1 VPTGTP
7 RLDWP
12 AIVQESARIVNSY
25 STGVTLRQLFYRLV
39 SAHILPNSQ
48 NAYKGLSR
56 YTARARREGWFPD
69 FIDRNRSIHRYRTFD
84 SPNDAANWLKA
95 IYRRPRDEGQEWSI
109 YLGVEKSGIVEQLTA
124 WFADYGIGIVALGGY
139 ASQSY
144 VDQIAR
150 EVDSQG
156 RPAVFIYAGDFDPS
170 GEDIE
175 RDFLERSG
183 CWTEQHRI
191 ALTPAQIQQY
201 NLPPLP
207 GKSWDSRAAG
217 FIERHGQ
224 LMQVELDALDPNDL
238 HNLYTQAFETYWD
251 DDVYQQSI
259 AREER
264 EEAQLK
270 TGDIVLSIAQAEH
283 IHTLA
288 KQVDQ
293 DSRTPS
299 EYGALLAL
307 SKYISDF
314 EDSQADA
321 GEDYP
326 EDDDA

>member
-1 VPTGTP
+1 MPSP
-7 RLDWP
+7 RLDWD
-12 AIVQESARIVNSY
+12 AIVAESARIVQSY

-39 SAHILPNSQ
+39 SAHILPNTQ

-69 FIDRNRSIHRYRTFD
+69 FIDRNRSIHRYRTFN
-84 SPNDAANWLKA
+84 SPDEALRWLKQ

-109 YLGVEKSGIVEQLTA
+109 YLGVEKSGIVEQLSS
-124 WFADYGIGIVALGGY
+124 WFGDYGIGIVALGGY

-144 VDQIAR
+144 VDQISR
-150 EVDSQG
+150 EVESQG

-183 CWTEQHRI
+183 CWDEQHRI

-207 GKSWDSRAAG
+207 GKEWDSRAAG
-217 FIERHGQ
+217 FIAKHGQ

-238 HNLYTQAFETYWD
+238 RRLYEEEFFAYWD
-251 DDVYQQSI
+251 PDLYEASLKREG
-259 AREER
+259 REET
-264 EEAQLK
+264 QLK
-270 TGDIVLSIAQAEH
+270 AGDVVLSEG
-283 IHTLA
+283 LA
-288 KQVDQ
+288 RSLVKSAATPGYPGASAAIDMVRDQ
-293 DSRTPS
+293 
-299 EYGALLAL
+299 L
-307 SKYISDF
+307 
-314 EDSQADA
+314 DA
-321 GEDYP
+321 IDEQE